1 MIKLFIILIL
11 FVCASAENPYPDD
24 PPIVSGCPTLQQSI
38 LPEHRLDLVK
48 CDRDTLFEYI
58 GKHKCCKVSH
68 LGCDILVSAYLLVYP
83 DAPYVCPKS
92 S

>member
-24 PPIVSGCPTLQQSI
+24 PLTGCPTFQQSI
-38 LPEHRLDLVK
+38 RPEHRLDLVK
-48 CDRDTLFEYI
+48 CDRETLFDYI
-58 GKHKCCKVSH
+58 GEHKCCKVSH
-68 LGCDILVSAYLLVYP
+68 LGCNILVSAYLLVYP
-83 DAPYVCPKS
+83 EATYVCPKS